1 MENKKITWKLLSLRT
16 VQNIEQ
22 EIYTCKGVDEDN
34 ASSLFRSLERI
45 SPRSL
50 DTHIVHKL

>member
-1 MENKKITWKLLSLRT
+1 MENKKITWKLLLLRT

-22 EIYTCKGVDEDN
+22 EIYTCKGVDADN